1 MATAAR
7 PRVKT
12 NVMMITTSGKESGL
26 PAKPLSDLESEAFAI
41 KGDGSVQI
49 RDFEMH
55 VADRNA
61 VRYRAGG

>member
-1 MATAAR
+1 
-7 PRVKT
+7 
-12 NVMMITTSGKESGL
+12 MMITTSGKESGL